1 MVLSEGFFRL
11 SAMAGFL
18 IILLVLLFGYLFFE
32 PFLTEE
38 TITIN
43 VINKAQFGNEPGK
56 YFVFTQ
62 DEVFYNSDNYYQSKE
77 NADELNQQ
85 IYAGANYKGIVVG
98 IYLPW
103 LPRFRNIT
111 KILEINGIPF
121 IETPIMKR

>member
-38 TITIN
+38 TITIK
-43 VINKAQFGNEPGK
+43 VINKAKFGNESGK
-56 YFVFTQ
+56 YFVFTD

-77 NADELNQQ
+77 NANELNNQ
-85 IYAGANYKGIVVG
+85 IYAGTAYKVKVVG
-98 IYLPW
+98 IYIPW

-111 KILEINGIPF
+111 KIVEINGIPF
-121 IETPIMKR
+121 IESPIMQK

>member
-38 TITIN
+38 TITIK
-43 VINKAQFGNEPGK
+43 VINKAKFGNESGK
-56 YFVFTQ
+56 YFVFTE

-77 NADELNQQ
+77 NANELNNQ
-85 IYAGANYKGIVVG
+85 IYPGTSYKVKVVG

-121 IETPIMKR
+121 IETPIMKK

>member
-1 MVLSEGFFRL
+1 MILSEGFFRL

-38 TITIN
+38 TITIK

-56 YFVFTQ
+56 YFVFTP
-62 DEVFYNSDNYYQSKE
+62 DEVFYNSDNYYHSKE
-77 NADELNQQ
+77 NADELDKQ
-85 IYAGANYKGIVVG
+85 IYSGATYKVKVVG
-98 IYLPW
+98 IYMPW

-111 KILEINGIPF
+111 KILAINGVPVV
-121 IETPIMKR
+121 ETPGLSK

>member
-11 SAMAGFL
+11 SALAGFL

-38 TITIN
+38 TVSLK
-43 VINKAQFGNEPGK
+43 VINKAKFGNESGK
-56 YFVFTQ
+56 YFVFTE

-85 IYAGANYKGIVVG
+85 IYTGTTYKVKVVG
-98 IYLPW
+98 IYMPW

-111 KILEINGIPF
+111 KILEVNGIPF
-121 IETPIMKR
+121 IETPIMKK